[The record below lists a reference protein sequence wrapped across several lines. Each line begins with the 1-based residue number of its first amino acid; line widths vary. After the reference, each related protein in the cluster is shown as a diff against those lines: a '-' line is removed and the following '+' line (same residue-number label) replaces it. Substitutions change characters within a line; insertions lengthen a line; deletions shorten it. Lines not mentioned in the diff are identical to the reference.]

1 MEEQLRKYPFVFFMP
16 PGWDVQDVKVRVN
29 IKIITKMIFS
39 SRHWNRKICGFLMFL
54 HSSLCW
60 DDKGHSLIGRK
71 AEGILVTLREMG
83 PTSEMTQKTMKAM
96 TKALG
101 AEFWGKHTQTSRKLL
116 PGGARHTY
124 LIDVLN
130 VSY

>member
-1 MEEQLRKYPFVFFMP
+1 
-16 PGWDVQDVKVRVN
+16 
-29 IKIITKMIFS
+29 
-39 SRHWNRKICGFLMFL
+39 MFL

-60 DDKGHSLIGRK
+60 DNEGHSLIDRK
-71 AEGILVTLREMG
+71 AEGILVTLREVG

-96 TKALG
+96 TEALG
-101 AEFWGKHTQTSRKLL
+101 AEFWGKHTQISRKLL

-130 VSY
+130 VWY